1 MVERHSAGIGTVL
14 TITEENA
21 LVATAGQPLCNVVA
35 LLADID
41 SHVEQVA
48 TNGIVST
55 PFLLIFSCVPDFV
68 YRCTD
73 KIPYLKRRKMVLT

>member
-21 LVATAGQPLCNVVA
+21 LVAPAGQPLCNVVA

-55 PFLLIFSCVPDFV
+55 PFC
-68 YRCTD
+68 
-73 KIPYLKRRKMVLT
+73 